1 MTDLRTSAIHHP
13 AESELFDETLSCE
26 LALPAEFRIGSAVIR
41 PGTAETLLRSVALVE
56 DARGDDGHD
65 DRSDAT
71 LQVQRLEAK
80 LDLVMVLLGRLVRQS
95 SQDLPLRPLRWSRR
109 GIRLEQGARSGAA
122 PGSMGVIR
130 LQPCDWLPD
139 HIDLSRLLQGFADVE
154 VIAEASNAE
163 QALQL
168 SVQHSPDVVLMD
180 LSLPGRTGLE
190 ALSDILLRTPGSRVV
205 MMTMHDDAVHVR
217 DALDRGAVGFVVK
230 DAAPQELE
238 LALRAAHAGQVF
250 LSPQISAKMLA
261 PMLGKE
267 KPVGVAAL
275 SPRQREILRQIGK
288 GESNKEI
295 AADLGIS
302 VKTVETHRARMMESL
317 GCRRANDLVLLAAR
331 HQHELE

>member
-1 MTDLRTSAIHHP
+1 MRVLI
-13 AESELFDETLSCE
+13 
-26 LALPAEFRIGSAVIR
+26 V
-41 PGTAETLLRSVALVE
+41 
-56 DARGDDGHD
+56 DDH
-65 DRSDAT
+65 T
-71 LQVQRLEAK
+71 
-80 LDLVMVLLGRLVRQS
+80 LVRA
-95 SQDLPLRPLRWSRR
+95 
-109 GIRLEQGARSGAA
+109 G
-122 PGSMGVIR
+122 
-130 LQPCDWLPD
+130 
-139 HIDLSRLLQGFADVE
+139 LSRLLQGFANVE
-154 VIAEASNAE
+154 VVADASNAE
-163 QALQL
+163 QALQMAI
-168 SVQHSPDVVLMD
+168 QHSPDVILMD

-190 ALSDILLRTPGSRVV
+190 ALSDILLRAPGTRVV

-238 LALRAAHAGQVF
+238 LALLAAHAGQVF

-275 SPRQREILRQIGK
+275 SPRQREILRQIGR
-288 GESNKEI
+288 GESNKES

-317 GCRRANDLVLLAAR
+317 GCRRANDLLLLAAR